1 MSLQVFGD
9 LVLLVVISAAIAIPA
24 ILVRRESAAERRYSG
39 LAVSSLICGI
49 MGSLGTLISFWG
61 VATPLADTLAIVFGA
76 VGLHRVKRHQLR
88 SKAAAIWGLALGV
101 IGLVAFVILG
111 IVLFIVALSHLK
123 F

>member
-1 MSLQVFGD
+1 MSLEVFGN
-9 LVLLVVISAAIAIPA
+9 LVLLVVISAAVAIPA
-24 ILVRRESAAERRYSG
+24 ILVRRGSAAERRYSG

-49 MGSLGTLISFWG
+49 MGSLGTLIAFWG
-61 VATPLADTLAIVFGA
+61 VATPLADILAIVFGA

-88 SKAAAIWGLALGV
+88 GKAAAIWGLALGV

-111 IVLFIVALSHLK
+111 IVLFIVALSHLT